1 MSRLLAAA
9 LFAAILAPLNST
21 LLAVLLPAVAADLHV
36 TTGSATW
43 LITGYLMLLGVM
55 QPVGGRLGDRFRR
68 RPLMLGGLTTFGA
81 ATLAMAFAPSFTV
94 LFGLRLAQA
103 AAGAIVFPNA
113 FALLRDASP
122 RQGRG
127 LRFGVVGAAVAFA
140 AAAGPVLAGGVVSIA
155 GWRGAVLAT
164 LPFVLLAVVLAWYLP
179 RGTAGSSAQRPSPLI
194 AVARRPGLVAAATAM
209 ALTNLVMYMALAGLP
224 IALGQLQGRP
234 GWQTAWLL
242 GVMLLGAAICSPLGG
257 RISDL
262 RGSRAP
268 AALGLCLLAGAVL
281 PMLLQFTAPSLVALT
296 LELAVGGAGL
306 GLAMAAI
313 QVSGME
319 AASGADAGAAAGML
333 ATSRYA
339 GGAIGSA
346 LVGIGLAASVRPPL
360 AWLVLG
366 SAAIALVAA
375 GTSVHLPRAPSR
387 FPRSSAWSGTR

>member
-1 MSRLLAAA
+1 LLAAA

-21 LLAVLLPAVAADLHV
+21 LLAVLLPPVAADLHV

-43 LITGYLMLLGVM
+43 LITGYLVLLGVM

-68 RPLMLGGLTTFGA
+68 RPLMLGGLTAFGA
-81 ATLAMAFAPSFTV
+81 ATLAMALAPSFTV

-113 FALLRDASP
+113 FALLRDAPPS
-122 RQGRG
+122 QGRG

-155 GWRGAVLAT
+155 GWRGVVLAT
-164 LPFVLLAVVLAWYLP
+164 LPFVLLAVVLAWHLP
-179 RGTAGSSAQRPSPLI
+179 RGTAAGSSAQRPSPLI

-209 ALTNLVMYMALAGLP
+209 ALTSLVMYMAVAGLP
-224 IALGQLQGRP
+224 IALGQLQRRP
-234 GWQTAWLL
+234 AWQTAWLL

-257 RISDL
+257 RISDV

-268 AALGLCLLAGAVL
+268 AAIGLCLLAGAIL
-281 PMLLQFTAPSLVALT
+281 PTLLQFRAPSLVALT
-296 LELAVGGAGL
+296 LELAVAGAGL

-319 AASGADAGAAAGML
+319 AASGADAGAAAGIL
-333 ATSRYA
+333 ATARYA

-346 LVGIGLAASVRPPL
+346 LVGIGLAASVRPTL

-366 SAAIALVAA
+366 SAAVALVAA
-375 GTSVHLPRAPSR
+375 GTSVRLPRAEP
-387 FPRSSAWSGTR
+387 FPTLVDLVRN

>member
-1 MSRLLAAA
+1 VSRLLAAA

-36 TTGSATW
+36 TTSSATW
-43 LITGYLMLLGVM
+43 LITGYLVLLGVM

-68 RPLMLGGLTTFGA
+68 RPLMLGGLTAFGA
-81 ATLAMAFAPSFTV
+81 ATLAMALAPSFTV

-113 FALLRDASP
+113 FALLRDAP
-122 RQGRG
+122 PGQGRG

-140 AAAGPVLAGGVVSIA
+140 AAGGPVLAGGVVSIA

-164 LPFVLLAVVLAWYLP
+164 LPFVLLAVVLAWQLP
-179 RGTAGSSAQRPSPLI
+179 HGTAASSSAQRPSTLV
-194 AVARRPGLVAAATAM
+194 AVARRPGIVAAATVM
-209 ALTNLVMYMALAGLP
+209 ALTSLVMYMAVAGLP
-224 IALGQLQGRP
+224 IALGQQLRRP
-234 GWQTAWLL
+234 AWQTAWLL
-242 GVMLLGAAICSPLGG
+242 GVMLLAAAICSPVGG

-262 RGSRAP
+262 RGSRVP
-268 AALGLCLLAGAVL
+268 AALGLCVLAGAVL
-281 PMLLQFTAPSLVALT
+281 PMLLQFTAPSLVALA
-296 LELAVGGAGL
+296 LELAGAGAGL

-319 AASGADAGAAAGML
+319 AASGADAGAAAGIL

-346 LVGIGLAASVRPPL
+346 LVGIGLAASVRPTL

-366 SAAIALVAA
+366 SAAVALVAA
-375 GTSVHLPRAPSR
+375 GSAVRLPRAEP
-387 FPRSSAWSGTR
+387 FPTFVGTVRN